1 MVITSIADIA
11 GDNAVHALGSSIQQA
26 RQLTLT
32 AISGPARFGDAS
44 VGAAQGV
51 ELPTGIP
58 VTFFANPAD
67 LNDFIQLSQAH
78 AYIPSGTTLTISYGI

>member
-11 GDNAVHALGSSIQQA
+11 GDNAVHALGTVQQA

-32 AISGPARFGDAS
+32 AVGGPARFGDAS

-58 VTFFANPAD
+58 VTFFANPAY

-78 AYIPSGTTLTISYGI
+78 AYIPSGPTLTISYGI